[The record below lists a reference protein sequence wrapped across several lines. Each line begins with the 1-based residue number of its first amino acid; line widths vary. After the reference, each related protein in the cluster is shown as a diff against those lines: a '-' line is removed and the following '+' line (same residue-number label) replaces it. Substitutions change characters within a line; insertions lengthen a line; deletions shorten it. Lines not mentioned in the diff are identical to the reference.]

1 MKLKKILISMF
12 AVIAVITSAIVASFA
27 GMPVTT
33 ANAASDDTLPTIEQF
48 ENDYNF
54 ALVTCGN
61 PAYVVT
67 PGVWYKFLSGKIAS
81 FSTLSGADAPD
92 DVSWNINYTD
102 AKLHG
107 YLSLSENK
115 LYGEYIQGRTFD
127 EYTEM
132 YVRFNKAYTLN
143 IPNKVTIGE
152 KYTDYMY
159 VGSLKVKP
167 EPGESGGTE
176 KPSESADTEKP
187 GESGGTEKP
196 SESTDTEKPGES
208 GDVGKP
214 SESESEGRFV
224 DKASQWLSE
233 NLSVKVSSATI
244 GAVIIIGVLIL
255 IFKRK

>member
-12 AVIAVITSAIVASFA
+12 AMIAVITSAIVVSVA
-27 GMPVTT
+27 GMPSTT
-33 ANAASDDTLPTIEQF
+33 ASAASDDTLPTIEQF

-54 ALVTCGN
+54 ALVTCGD

-67 PGVWYKFLSGKIAS
+67 PGIWYKFLSGKIAS
-81 FSTLSGADAPD
+81 FSTLSGSGAPD
-92 DVSWNINYTD
+92 DVSWD
-102 AKLHG
+102 LVQHG
-107 YLSLSENK
+107 YYSESEKK
-115 LYGEYIQGRTFD
+115 LYGEYVVGRQFD
-127 EYTEM
+127 DYKEIYI
-132 YVRFNKAYTLN
+132 RFDKAYTLN
-143 IPNKVTIGE
+143 IPDKTTIGE

-167 EPGESGGTE
+167 ETGGSGETE
-176 KPSESADTEKP
+176 
-187 GESGGTEKP
+187 
-196 SESTDTEKPGES
+196 
-208 GDVGKP
+208 KP

-224 DKASQWLSE
+224 DKASQWLEE

>member
-1 MKLKKILISMF
+1 
-12 AVIAVITSAIVASFA
+12 
-27 GMPVTT
+27 
-33 ANAASDDTLPTIEQF
+33 
-48 ENDYNF
+48 
-54 ALVTCGN
+54 
-61 PAYVVT
+61 
-67 PGVWYKFLSGKIAS
+67 
-81 FSTLSGADAPD
+81 
-92 DVSWNINYTD
+92 
-102 AKLHG
+102 
-107 YLSLSENK
+107 
-115 LYGEYIQGRTFD
+115 
-127 EYTEM
+127 M

-176 KPSESADTEKP
+176 KPSESTDTEKP

-196 SESTDTEKPGES
+196 SESADTEKPGES

-214 SESESEGRFV
+214 SESESDERFV